1 MRPQLGPVSGLQPCR
16 PLPASRLCWS
26 GWARPGRDRQR
37 ACSRQARTRAAPSP
51 RPGGQRRL
59 AGLRWDGEAAPDL
72 WPQRLGAAAV
82 GWGGSDSWPGGL
94 RPAPSP
100 ALRPLHSPSG
110 EIATH
115 LPAHGFTIAAHL
127 PAHGLAIAAHLAA
140 RGFAPHA
147 ARTLPRRPRC
157 LPRPQTSAS
166 PLPGGCR
173 SPEGTSGPRPS
184 ASLTADTRGARRS
197 PHGCPGRTAQTLPR
211 KSAGPT
217 GLTPEPAEG
226 PWSPQ
231 KQPSTPTR

>member
-1 MRPQLGPVSGLQPCR
+1 MTCDAPAAWTCVRSPAVPAAASVSALLVWVGQAGSRPAARVLAPGTDTGRTKPSARRATPPGL
-16 PLPASRLCWS
+16 S
-26 GWARPGRDRQR
+26 
-37 ACSRQARTRAAPSP
+37 
-51 RPGGQRRL
+51 
-59 AGLRWDGEAAPDL
+59 
-72 WPQRLGAAAV
+72 AV
-82 GWGGSDSWPGGL
+82 GWRSRSRPVATETGRSRCGGVEGLTPG
-94 RPAPSP
+94 PADPVP
-100 ALRPLHSPSG
+100 PLHPPSG
-110 EIATH
+110 EIAAH

-157 LPRPQTSAS
+157 LPWPQTSAS

-226 PWSPQ
+226 PWSLQ